1 MVIPAYNPQAS
12 YRRHHRL
19 HLDRQ
24 FRHTQW
30 WFSHLLLH
38 LPNRLPL
45 REDDQENRD
54 HQELLREYLPHLLL
68 RKSHWTRSLKKLF
81 RYPQFHLRDDFLR
94 HLHHLLL
101 HLRLDKSLSH

>member
-1 MVIPAYNPQAS
+1 MESMVIPAYNLQAS

-19 HLDRQ
+19 HHDRQ
-24 FRHTQW
+24 FRQFRPR
-30 WFSHLLLH
+30 FSHLLLH
-38 LPNRLPL
+38 LPNRLTL
-45 REDDQENRD
+45 REDEQEAR
-54 HQELLREYLPHLLL
+54 LLREYLPHLLL

-94 HLHHLLL
+94 HLHHLRL